1 MAPSRLSIR
10 GLLYL
15 EYFNQS
21 GGFSFPAAS
30 PVHTFRIIKNS
41 RLRIKLNL
49 LKGAIKIQ
57 FGRERGRGRRENTDG
72 EERNTKRLIFNDSC
86 KKGGERMFGAQL
98 AAEVK

>member
-57 FGRERGRGRRENTDG
+57 FGRERGRGRRDG
-72 EERNTKRLIFNDSC
+72 IRTER
-86 KKGGERMFGAQL
+86 KGIRSD
-98 AAEVK
+98 